1 MITRRLALAGVAAL
15 ALAGHAYAA
24 DKATLLASVP
34 GMSFPF
40 FVHMMGAFKA
50 EAEKLGYNVIE
61 SDGQVSSP
69 KQTADIEAALAKGVK
84 GIVLSPNE
92 VDAMAPALQEAV
104 DAGVPVVTV
113 DRRVPKVTGILA
125 HVGADNVKGGEAQGN
140 LVLKLFPNGA
150 KIVNLQGQSGA
161 SPAIDRNKGLHNVL
175 DNLGGPVNVANDLL
189 EVQFTNAGIAAGR
202 FLVNTTI
209 GVAGIFDVATDW
221 GLPERNRDFGETM
234 GTYGV
239 PPGPYLVLPL
249 RGSTD
254 VRDFAGNYLD
264 GFASPLHFVR
274 YDGSNY
280 VGLMKSTLGSMDN
293 RSANLVTYED
303 IERASVDYYAT
314 MRTLYTERRARLVE
328 DRTVRTASLPDF

>member
-1 MITRRLALAGVAAL
+1 MQKIRAIAILALAL
-15 ALAGHAYAA
+15 LAGGCAETQAVQDA
-24 DKATLLASVP
+24 DAT
-34 GMSFPF
+34 
-40 FVHMMGAFKA
+40 
-50 EAEKLGYNVIE
+50 
-61 SDGQVSSP
+61 QVSDP
-69 KQTADIEAALAKGVK
+69 LEGMNRVFFDLNQRLDR
-84 GIVLSPNE
+84 
-92 VDAMAPALQEAV
+92 
-104 DAGVPVVTV
+104 DAGKPVATAYKQDVPQ
-113 DRRVPKVTGILA
+113 RVRG
-125 HVGADNVKGGEAQGN
+125 
-140 LVLKLFPNGA
+140 
-150 KIVNLQGQSGA
+150 S
-161 SPAIDRNKGLHNVL
+161 LHNVL

-264 GFASPLHFVR
+264 GFVTPLHFVR